1 MEMDDGIME
10 RIPVE
15 KISSITEIDCAYLG
29 AVAFPNHI
37 GFNYFAF
44 STTYFTSNNQSKA
57 VQFNNYPT
65 RWNLEYEQDEM
76 SFRARGRRS

>member
-1 MEMDDGIME
+1 M
-10 RIPVE
+10 
-15 KISSITEIDCAYLG
+15 
-29 AVAFPNHI
+29 AFANHI